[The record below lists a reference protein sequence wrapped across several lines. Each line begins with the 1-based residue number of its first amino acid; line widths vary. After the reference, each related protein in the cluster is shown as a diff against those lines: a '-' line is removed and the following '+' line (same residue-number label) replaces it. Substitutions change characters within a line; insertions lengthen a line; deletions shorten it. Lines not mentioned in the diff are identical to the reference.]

1 MLKDIVKR
9 YRGLLHIVAYTYN
22 VLHRNNSWKY
32 SIGSNKILIRGVFL
46 NGVKFKIKGTNN
58 KIIIGEKARLNN
70 CEVILLGNNCTLEIG
85 GGCTIVSNTQFW
97 LQDDN
102 SAIFIGN
109 DFTIESG
116 HIASTEGQKIV
127 IGNDCMFAN
136 DIEIRNGDSHSIIDV
151 NTKQRVNPAQS
162 VYIGNHVWLTAHTR
176 ILKGSQIAHS
186 CIIGNSSVVS
196 GKLEVANAIYGGM
209 PARLLKENRTWN
221 RYKL

>member
-1 MLKDIVKR
+1 
-9 YRGLLHIVAYTYN
+9 
-22 VLHRNNSWKY
+22 
-32 SIGSNKILIRGVFL
+32 
-46 NGVKFKIKGTNN
+46 
-58 KIIIGEKARLNN
+58 
-70 CEVILLGNNCTLEIG
+70 
-85 GGCTIVSNTQFW
+85 
-97 LQDDN
+97 
-102 SAIFIGN
+102 
-109 DFTIESG
+109 
-116 HIASTEGQKIV
+116 
-127 IGNDCMFAN
+127 MFSN

-209 PARLLKENRTWN
+209 PAILLKENRTWN